1 MYKKILIPTDGS
13 AFCER
18 AIAHGMQLAKLAKAG
33 VVGVT
38 VTHSLQMGAPH
49 GIVPESLE
57 KAMQTE
63 IGKAAAA
70 NLAGVERAAAAAGV
84 ACETVHEAHDHPWEA
99 IVAVAKRTGCDL
111 IVMASH
117 GRRGVAA
124 RILGSETQKVLTH
137 TEIPVLVV
145 R

>member
-18 AIAHGMQLAKLAKAG
+18 AISHGMQLAKLANAR

-38 VTHSLQMGAPH
+38 VTHSLQLGAPH
-49 GIVPESLE
+49 GVVPESLQ
-57 KAMQTE
+57 KTMQAE
-63 IGKAAAA
+63 VGKAAEG
-70 NLAGVERAAAAAGV
+70 NLAAVTRAATAAGV
-84 ACETVHEAHDHPWEA
+84 ACETVHETHDHPWEA

-137 TEIPVLVV
+137 TETPVLVV